1 MVLYVFFRFV
11 RFGGNEQ
18 TVCQRFFSDIL
29 SVRPAN
35 PPVGGMRRTASGGPR
50 PATKR
55 GGPFAGRLFVGY
67 RAYSRNFMLHLPP
80 GGIDRKP
87 AAAGS
92 GAFGALVIHDC
103 GSGQQ

>member
-35 PPVGGMRRTASGGPR
+35 PPVGGPR

-55 GGPFAGRLFVGY
+55 GGPFAGRLFAGY
-67 RAYSRNFMLHLPP
+67 RTYSRNFMLHLPP